1 MAKTDDRPVDVGL
14 AALKGKDEPTLVEW
28 WKTRFGMIAAIPQDI
43 ARVGALTPQLRELSR
58 IADEAERRKLTR
70 ARMIAFTQIPAEQQR
85 LVSEARKKAF
95 TIDPV
100 VLEKDQKMV
109 EELIPTL
116 DANVRAAYPAPGG
129 PRT

>member
-14 AALKGKDEPTLVEW
+14 AALKGEDEPTLVEW

-43 ARVGALTPQLRELSR
+43 ARVGALTPQLRELTR

-70 ARMIAFTQIPAEQQR
+70 ARMIAFAQIPHEQQR
-85 LVSEARKKAF
+85 LVMEARKKAF
-95 TIDPV
+95 AIDPV

-109 EELIPTL
+109 DELMPTL
-116 DANVRAAYPAPGG
+116 DASVRAAYPTPG